1 VIVADASV
9 LIALAKMRR
18 LGLLRDVYGETFLG
32 PVVKGEV
39 VDQGREVGAPGVEQV
54 EKALEAGWLR
64 LVRLTVKEQRI
75 MRSIL
80 RATRLDEGEAESLAL
95 AQSRNLPLVV
105 DEKEGRGMA
114 ATLGIAHLGTAGV
127 LLEAFLKGRLS
138 FEELEDT
145 VQELSRVMWLSP
157 AVVVEILT
165 RAREARR

>member
-18 LGLLRDVYGETFLG
+18 LNLLKDVYGDTILG
-32 PVVKGEV
+32 PAVKTEV
-39 VDQGREVGAPGVEQV
+39 VDQGREIGAPGVEQV

-64 LVRLTVKEQRI
+64 VVRLSVKEQRI
-75 MRSIL
+75 MQGIL

-95 AQSRNLPLVV
+95 AQSRNATLIV
-105 DEKEGRGMA
+105 DDKDGRGMA
-114 ATLGIAHLGTAGV
+114 ATLGVAYQGTAGV

-145 VQELSRVMWLSP
+145 VQDLNRVMWLSP
-157 AVVVEILT
+157 AVVAEILS
-165 RAREARR
+165 RAREAKR